1 MMNCRSW
8 LKEEL
13 LKKGIQC
20 QKPGLPAKVLSKG
33 NYPSIK
39 VLQSSFHCDATS
51 AEIALGS

>member
-1 MMNCRSW
+1 MNCRSW